1 MESKWNPEA
10 QADTAVPIPAPPVSL
25 DEMWL
30 QGKASKDDTDTTFR
44 GQGHPADVL
53 QQHTVGIVRAWA
65 LWEDSLHE
73 DRQRAQQLLDTT
85 WPHWVY
91 VPNYEESSGVFLS
104 SKGTN
109 LPAGCRYPD
118 LRVCITDQDCVS
130 TSKSLKCVK
139 GQAQTG
145 VCVEDNTC
153 YEHSHCAEGLLCSGQ
168 GYCSEPMISISNEA
182 NEDADVQLFAHSGC
196 EGTMHKLS
204 LFQSIPDFAAAN
216 GMCNFRNWF
225 HYDSTTAGKPVT
237 NNIIE
242 VRDSV
247 VHHTDRAQAQT
258 LQDLAILKTFEHP
271 CDKTYSYTEYNI
283 CDAQAEITD
292 NGGSDTEAV
301 KLMVTKT
308 WLHKDGHWHA
318 RVCDMRPSY
327 PWSLLN
333 PYTPVTGTLHS
344 ATSDVRRCSE
354 YNLCPSVHFQVS
366 GRTVDTRRVRTYVRV
381 FDAEY
386 GMEWKSTQPTR
397 EYCGLDAQRCLG
409 IGYLLGMDC
418 NEIEKEESQ
427 ICVVDRLVLPLV
439 SIVFGDA
446 DNTDTPDKL

>member
-247 VHHTDRAQAQT
+247 STPYRQSTSANT
-258 LQDLAILKTFEHP
+258 T
-271 CDKTYSYTEYNI
+271 
-283 CDAQAEITD
+283 
-292 NGGSDTEAV
+292 
-301 KLMVTKT
+301 
-308 WLHKDGHWHA
+308 
-318 RVCDMRPSY
+318 RPS
-327 PWSLLN
+327 
-333 PYTPVTGTLHS
+333 
-344 ATSDVRRCSE
+344 
-354 YNLCPSVHFQVS
+354 HFEN
-366 GRTVDTRRVRTYVRV
+366 
-381 FDAEY
+381 F
-386 GMEWKSTQPTR
+386 
-397 EYCGLDAQRCLG
+397 
-409 IGYLLGMDC
+409 
-418 NEIEKEESQ
+418 
-427 ICVVDRLVLPLV
+427 
-439 SIVFGDA
+439 
-446 DNTDTPDKL
+446 